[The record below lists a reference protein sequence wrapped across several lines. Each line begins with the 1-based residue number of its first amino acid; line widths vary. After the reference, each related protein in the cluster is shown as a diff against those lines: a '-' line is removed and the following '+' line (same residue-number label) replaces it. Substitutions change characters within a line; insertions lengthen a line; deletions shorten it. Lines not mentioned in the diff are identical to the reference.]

1 MKLKFKAA
9 LVILTGVVFF
19 YTACKKTNQSPS
31 NDGTV
36 SLTVVSSQ
44 IAENIAQS
52 LSGAYGGVNISN
64 GLILP
69 GFTTKFSASVSIGAD
84 LFDLCSFAPDT
95 VLSYSTN
102 IGDTIKSTT
111 KGIFRFYFSCDTLKA
126 PKINGY
132 SDYSLLN
139 GYNAYDSLLTT
150 GIAPRDSF
158 IYNIKASYN
167 VKALDTVNIP
177 LIINGS
183 SNKLLSVNGGL
194 KSFVDAKAI
203 NKTVASA
210 SVHAFYN
217 LTGVTVD
224 LTKNGDVTSGTA
236 TFNATGSYN
245 NVAWSNKGT
254 VTFLGN
260 NKANIT
266 IGTKTYNANL
276 LTGIVTASN

>member
-1 MKLKFKAA
+1 MKFKIA
-9 LVILTGVVFF
+9 LVILMGGVFF
-19 YTACKKTNQSPS
+19 YTACKKSNQNPS
-31 NDGTV
+31 NNGTV
-36 SLTVVSSQ
+36 SQAVVSKQ
-44 IAENIAQS
+44 IAVNIAQS
-52 LSGAYGGVNISN
+52 LKGAYGGGNITN

-69 GFTTKFSASVSIGAD
+69 GFTTKYSTSVSIGAD

-95 VLSYSTN
+95 VLSYNTN

-111 KGIFRFYFSCDTLKA
+111 NGIFKFYFSCDTLKA

-150 GIAPRDSF
+150 GITPRDSF
-158 IYNIKASYN
+158 IYNIKAAYN
-167 VKALDTVNIP
+167 VKASDTVNIP

-183 SNKLLSVNGGL
+183 SNKLLSVNGFL
-194 KSFVDAKAI
+194 KSFIDAKAL

-210 SVHAFYN
+210 SVHAFYT

-224 LTKNGDVTSGTA
+224 LTKNEDITSGTA

-245 NVAWSNKGT
+245 NVAWNNNGT

-266 IGTKTYNANL
+266 INTKTYNADL

>member
-1 MKLKFKAA
+1 MKLKFKVA
-9 LVILTGVVFF
+9 LVLLTGVVFF
-19 YTACKKTNQSPS
+19 YIACKKSNQSPS

-52 LSGAYGGVNISN
+52 LAGAYGGVNISN

-69 GFTTKFSASVSIGAD
+69 GFTTKYSTSVSIGAD

-95 VLSYSTN
+95 ALSYSTN

-111 KGIFRFYFSCDTLKA
+111 KGIFKFYFSCDTLKA

-150 GIAPRDSF
+150 GIAPKDSF

-210 SVHAFYN
+210 SVHAFYT

-224 LTKNGDVTSGTA
+224 LTKNGDITSGTA

-245 NVAWSNKGT
+245 NVAWNNKGT

-266 IGTKTYNANL
+266 INTKIYNANL